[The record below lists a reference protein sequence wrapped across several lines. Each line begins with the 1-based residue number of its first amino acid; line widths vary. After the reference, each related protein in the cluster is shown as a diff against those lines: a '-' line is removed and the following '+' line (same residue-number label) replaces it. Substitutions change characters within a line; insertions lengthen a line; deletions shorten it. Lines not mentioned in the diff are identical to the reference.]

1 MYNYAG
7 LNTAIAI
14 KIGIF
19 ALRFSNLKTES
30 KVVT

>member
-1 MYNYAG
+1 MQDQT
-7 LNTAIAI
+7 LQLQL
-14 KIGIF
+14 KLEFF